1 MILRI
6 KRFHE
11 LTKDELYAVLR
22 LRISVFVVEQNCPY
36 MELDNLDQAAVHVWM
51 EDENGIQAY
60 LRVLDRGAENENV
73 SIGRGIAVK
82 RRSGLGS
89 RILTEGIKAA
99 RELFGADRIYVE
111 AQTYAKEFYEKQG
124 FEQVSAEFLIDG
136 IPHVRMILE

>member
-1 MILRI
+1 
-6 KRFHE
+6 
-11 LTKDELYAVLR
+11 
-22 LRISVFVVEQNCPY
+22 
-36 MELDNLDQAAVHVWM
+36 M

-73 SIGRGIAVK
+73 SIGRVIAVK